1 MSKAAIITTKRTRR
15 ATSAPIPE
23 ADINA
28 QQQAVQDVMDKARQH
43 LQVSD
48 QVWVDALLSAGS
60 FHRDALQLELAVG
73 LSLFAAKVEGS
84 KVSLDDKRALRKIY
98 EQAGYACSTPSSED
112 YKTVARRVGVAAD
125 LYTFMGGRETIQDW
139 IEDAAPKKQV
149 NKIMDRLKAYNFS
162 GINSVLTYIG
172 KPVQVKRQKDSEGP
186 AKAPQMTPEEA
197 LVAAAANRAAD
208 ARREAEAKGIQ
219 IGRAHV

>member
-98 EQAGYACSTPSSED
+98 EQAGYAC
-112 YKTVARRVGVAAD
+112 
-125 LYTFMGGRETIQDW
+125 
-139 IEDAAPKKQV
+139 
-149 NKIMDRLKAYNFS
+149 
-162 GINSVLTYIG
+162 
-172 KPVQVKRQKDSEGP
+172 
-186 AKAPQMTPEEA
+186 
-197 LVAAAANRAAD
+197 
-208 ARREAEAKGIQ
+208 
-219 IGRAHV
+219 